1 MLPAFFFKTC
11 GTNRRRNFLGIVKCI
26 ERFRRDPGG
35 MGAQI
40 GKMNKPVLLFTSTE
54 PFKQGIGQK
63 YAVAML
69 PSIRRGCGGMDLF
82 SSFRKEN
89 SLPVQIS
96 RIPFFFQPTDPCFV
110 LIIDLQSRSHSRK
123 HVLIGFQIRI
133 VGMQSPGIHRGVRIT
148 KEGRIK
154 SSLTTF

>member
-1 MLPAFFFKTC
+1 MLPAFFFKTF

-35 MGAQI
+35 MGAQV
-40 GKMNKPVLLFTSTE
+40 GKMNKPVLLFTSIE

-63 YAVAML
+63 NAVTML
-69 PSIRRGCGGMDLF
+69 SSIGRGCGGMDLF

-96 RIPFFFQPTDPCFV
+96 RITFFFSANRSMLCADHRPSV
-110 LIIDLQSRSHSRK
+110 LQSFPEACSHRFSDPDRWDAI
-123 HVLIGFQIRI
+123 LWD
-133 VGMQSPGIHRGVRIT
+133 P
-148 KEGRIK
+148 
-154 SSLTTF
+154 